1 MDFKDLIKSIEGMAV
16 LGGLLL
22 TVLFGKLFA
31 WITAIVYILINVP
44 ALWNKIKEW
53 FNSLKSGDTN

>member
-1 MDFKDLIKSIEGMAV
+1 MDFKDLIKSIEGMTV

-53 FNSLKSGDTN
+53 FNSLKNK